1 MAKLGRIVD
10 MPKALEEH
18 QAPTVTAWNRIE
30 GNPRTKNF
38 ERALRAEVRD
48 ALWMLT
54 RQWQTAEF
62 RGEDGGS
69 PILVKMQMETAELSR
84 FRAGSAAPAPLD
96 AAAPL
101 ETQVEAQ
108 PLALDIGADT
118 VGLDIRLAM
127 GRRWLQLIAAL
138 PSAAALK
145 QGFFDRYAFEAP
157 DRSHRDQVG
166 ICAHPNA
173 QQSFAA
179 VAGRAIDGYAL
190 YRNLVDGTGFDV
202 ANLTQQQTD
211 ELTGA
216 QLARVFVDW
225 VSSVFLLPPGDDN
238 PAWDASRFEYRFGC
252 SAMTGAGEKKLTADE
267 YASGTVDWHVFE
279 MDPGAPD
286 MGAAGAPSKV
296 VRTTLPTPVTF
307 PGMPHPR
314 WWTMEDGRINF
325 GAIRPDTTD
334 LAKLLFIEFGLLFS
348 NDWFLTPLTAPAGS
362 LVTVKGLM
370 VTDAF
375 GERLWIEPV
384 DAGAPDERSRFSLF
398 TLAMKG
404 GGAPDP
410 MLLVGAAA
418 PKVQESVPL
427 EAVTLMRDEMAN
439 MVWAIEKTVPAPEGR
454 GAAGADAGRETRA
467 FHQRFVPP
475 PPPNPPNAVTDE
487 ARISYEL
494 MTEVPEHWIPFV
506 AAPQGRLQRATM
518 LRILSPQDMDK
529 IRPRTSLLR
538 PGLGQAGGGFFVPQ
552 EEVPRAGAHV
562 TRGFQRTRWA
572 DGRVLVWI
580 GARKQTG
587 RGEGWSGL
595 AFDRIVPK
603 DNGRS

>member
-1 MAKLGRIVD
+1 MDRIGQIVD
-10 MPKALEEH
+10 MPKALEERD
-18 QAPTVTAWNRIE
+18 APTVTLWNRVE

-38 ERALRAEVRD
+38 ERALHAEVRD

-54 RQWQTAEF
+54 RQWQSAEF

-69 PILVKMQMETAELSR
+69 PILVKMQAEIAQLSR
-84 FRAGSAAPAPLD
+84 FRAGNAAAVPLD
-96 AAAPL
+96 EAMPL
-101 ETQVEAQ
+101 ESQVEAQ
-108 PLALDIGADT
+108 QLALDVGTDK

-127 GRRWLQLIAAL
+127 GRRWLQLLARL
-138 PSAAALK
+138 PSAAALRTL
-145 QGFFDRYAFEAP
+145 FFERYTFDVP
-157 DRSHRDQVG
+157 DRSHRDQAG

-179 VAGRAIDGYAL
+179 VAGRAIDGYGL

-202 ANLTQQQTD
+202 PNLTQQQSD
-211 ELTGA
+211 ELSNA
-216 QLARVFVDW
+216 QLARGFVDW
-225 VSSVFLLPPGDDN
+225 IRSVFLLPSEGDN

-252 SAMTGAGEKKLTADE
+252 SAMTDAGEKELVAEE
-267 YASGTVDWHVFE
+267 YASGSVDWPVF
-279 MDPGAPD
+279 DVNPGAAA
-286 MGAAGAPSKV
+286 MGATRASSSV

-307 PGMPHPR
+307 PGMPNPR
-314 WWTMEDGRINF
+314 WWTMEDGRTNF

-348 NDWFLTPLTAPAGS
+348 NDWFLTPLTARAGS

-370 VTDAF
+370 VTDVF
-375 GERLWIEPV
+375 GERVWIEPV
-384 DAGAPDERSRFSLF
+384 GAAAPDERSRFSLF
-398 TLAMKG
+398 TLSMKDG
-404 GGAPDP
+404 GTPDP
-410 MLLVGAAA
+410 TLLVGAAA
-418 PKVQESVPL
+418 PKVQESAPL
-427 EAVTLMRDEMAN
+427 EAVMLMRDEMAN

-467 FHQRFVPP
+467 FHQGFVPP
-475 PPPNPPNAVTDE
+475 PAPSQPNAARDE
-487 ARISYEL
+487 ALIRYDL

-506 AAPQGRLQRATM
+506 AAPGGRLQRATM

-538 PGLGQAGGGFFVPQ
+538 PALAPGSGGFFVPQ
-552 EEVPRAGAHV
+552 EEVPRAGAYV
-562 TRGFQRTRWA
+562 TRSFQRTRWA
-572 DGRVLVWI
+572 DGRVVVWS

-595 AFDRIVPK
+595 LFDRIVPK
-603 DNGRS
+603 DNGQS